1 MNPTIKEVV
10 RAEILKPLKARI
22 IFAILDHAWVS
33 LVKVVP
39 KNSGII
45 VVKNDNNEL
54 IPTRT
59 LTG

>member
-1 MNPTIKEVV
+1 MKEVV
-10 RAEILKPLKARI
+10 RTEILKPLKARI

-45 VVKNDNNEL
+45 VVKNGNNEL